1 MGVLAAVATRLA
13 DVSASPCATCLPGSP
28 ALQKIINGVM
38 YFAEGGLL
46 LALMIGAVSWALG
59 RHAGNYRVTETGK
72 STVLVSMVG
81 AVLVGGAAAIINFF
95 LGAGAGI

>member
-1 MGVLAAVATRLA
+1 MPALTAVVMHLA
-13 DVSASPCATCLPGSP
+13 DVTASPCATCLPGSS

-46 LALMIGAVSWALG
+46 LALMVGAASWALG
-59 RHAGNYRVTETGK
+59 RHSGNYRATEAGK

-81 AVLVGGAAAIINFF
+81 AVLVGGATAIINFF

>member
-1 MGVLAAVATRLA
+1 
-13 DVSASPCATCLPGSP
+13 
-28 ALQKIINGVM
+28 
-38 YFAEGGLL
+38 
-46 LALMIGAVSWALG
+46 MIGAVSWALG